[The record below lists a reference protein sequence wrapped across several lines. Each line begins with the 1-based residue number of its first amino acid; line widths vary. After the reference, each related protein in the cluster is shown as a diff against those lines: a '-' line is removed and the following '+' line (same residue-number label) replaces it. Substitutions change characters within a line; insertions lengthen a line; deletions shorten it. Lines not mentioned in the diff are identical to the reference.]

1 MTTPRLALPELVESH
16 HAKEQTHNAAL
27 GRLDALVGPA
37 VESLAETDPPG
48 SPAEGDLYVP
58 AATAT
63 GAWAGH
69 EDEIAQ
75 YLNAAWAF
83 YVPWDGLMVW
93 SVADQAGYRW
103 NDSGGAW
110 VLAAGQGD
118 LKADGSVAMTGA
130 LQMAGNEVQQPALRD
145 AREVQVT
152 NATAT
157 GAVSLDL
164 AAGNAFSLTLTGNVT
179 LSFANEPGAGVAL
192 GVSVACTQDA
202 TGGRTVTWPAG
213 VVWADGTPPTLSTA
227 GTAKDLFAL
236 VRLGGT
242 WYGLTAGLAF
252 A

>member
-1 MTTPRLALPELVESH
+1 MTTPRLALPELAESQA
-16 HAKEQTHNAAL
+16 AKEATHNAAL

-63 GAWAGH
+63 GDWTGH
-69 EDEIAQ
+69 EDEIAH
-75 YLNAAWAF
+75 YLNAAWSF
-83 YVPWDGLMVW
+83 YTPWDGLTVW

-103 NDSGGAW
+103 SDSGGAW
-110 VLAAGQGD
+110 VVAAGQGD
-118 LKADGSVAMTGA
+118 MKADGTVAMTGA

-164 AAGNAFSLTLTGNVT
+164 AAGNAFALTLTGNVT
-179 LSFANEPGAGVAL
+179 LSFSNEPAAGPAL
-192 GVSVACTQDA
+192 GVSVAATQDA
-202 TGGRTVTWPAG
+202 TGGRTIAWPAG
-213 VVWADGTPPTLSTA
+213 VVWAGGTPPTLSTA
-227 GTAKDLFAL
+227 GDALDVFAL
-236 VRLGGT
+236 VRLGGV
-242 WYGLTAGLAF
+242 WCGLIAGQAF